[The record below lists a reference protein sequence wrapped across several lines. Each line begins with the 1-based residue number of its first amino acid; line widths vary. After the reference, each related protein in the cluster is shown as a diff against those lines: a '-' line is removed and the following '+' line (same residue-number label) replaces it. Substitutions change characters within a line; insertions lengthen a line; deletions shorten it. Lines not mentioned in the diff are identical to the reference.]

1 MSQHIIYPKN
11 NFRIAVEG
19 QSHIVYNA
27 VNGIRVAEFP
37 MSSYYLKLSV
47 ESHTFIPTDHN
58 NLDNAEVAVVAE
70 VAKVAKVAYVAYVA
84 YDANKFKNK
93 SITHHK
99 IIMCKIQNG
108 GITISEATNWNQMYH
123 QVQMYNSEDSQNN
136 IVNKSAKECFKSV
149 LRKAKQNGY
158 SIRLTTKHKDGSGPI
173 NSFELN

>member
-19 QSHIVYNA
+19 QSHMVYNTA
-27 VNGIRVAEFP
+27 NGIRVAEFP
-37 MSSYYLKLSV
+37 MSFYYLKLSV
-47 ESHTFIPTDHN
+47 ESHTFIPTKHY
-58 NLDNAEVAVVAE
+58 NLDNAEVTE
-70 VAKVAKVAYVAYVA
+70 VAKVENVA

-123 QVQMYNSEDSQNN
+123 QVQMYNSEDAQNN
-136 IVNKSAKECFKSV
+136 IVNKSARECFKSV